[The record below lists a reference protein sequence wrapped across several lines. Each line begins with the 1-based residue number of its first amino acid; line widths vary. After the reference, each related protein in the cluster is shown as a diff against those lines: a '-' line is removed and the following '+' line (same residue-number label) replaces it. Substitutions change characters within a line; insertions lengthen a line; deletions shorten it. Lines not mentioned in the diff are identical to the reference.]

1 MNQVS
6 SFDENVQFTFE
17 MEEVNKLAF
26 LDAMVIRNTSN
37 TMDPSIK
44 NVRTKGRGKGQPKTG
59 SCGQGGEGGQSNAD
73 VGIEKKKLFI
83 WKYFRSNISLI
94 FEYSVLG
101 KIKFLLTNLLDEHL
115 YV

>member
-26 LDAMVIRNTSN
+26 LDAMVIRNTNN

-73 VGIEKKKLFI
+73 VGIEKKKYIYLEILSVQYKF
-83 WKYFRSNISLI
+83 NI
-94 FEYSVLG
+94 
-101 KIKFLLTNLLDEHL
+101 
-115 YV
+115 

>member
-59 SCGQGGEGGQSNAD
+59 SCGQGGEGCQMRMSAL
-73 VGIEKKKLFI
+73 KKKNDLFGNTFCPI
-83 WKYFRSNISLI
+83 
-94 FEYSVLG
+94 
-101 KIKFLLTNLLDEHL
+101 
-115 YV
+115 